1 MNLLSPKQSRRGA
14 AVPLQR
20 MQSQEDIEST
30 YTRLSHYINT
40 MGGNGRSNTKLEFA
54 IHAEFR
60 SMVHK
65 YNEIKDDYSRCIGML
80 KELKEHNI
88 AVHTDMANQLKV
100 SETNADDLRVKLKEK
115 SKNVDN
121 YKTDAKSKSK
131 LIKTLHEEIATLK
144 LQVSEQKIV
153 VEDLQ
158 NTLAR
163 KEAVRTR
170 LNSPP
175 PLHYRPNT
183 NISILLQQHDENVR
197 DLKRHLNNEIEQ
209 LRNQLSTAKNEN
221 ASLKKLID
229 NDDVN
234 VVMERSLRRRV
245 KMTEEKLVKEQMNCK
260 ELNEQWERIVNQRV
274 EEIRSESE
282 GKIKSYRSI
291 IKKLQ
296 NELKILRGMFQA

>member
-1 MNLLSPKQSRRGA
+1 
-14 AVPLQR
+14 
-20 MQSQEDIEST
+20 
-30 YTRLSHYINT
+30 
-40 MGGNGRSNTKLEFA
+40 
-54 IHAEFR
+54 
-60 SMVHK
+60 
-65 YNEIKDDYSRCIGML
+65 
-80 KELKEHNI
+80 
-88 AVHTDMANQLKV
+88 
-100 SETNADDLRVKLKEK
+100 
-115 SKNVDN
+115 
-121 YKTDAKSKSK
+121 
-131 LIKTLHEEIATLK
+131 LK
-144 LQVSEQKIV
+144 LQVSEQTIV

-245 KMTEEKLVKEQMNCK
+245 KMTEEKLVKEQKNCK

-274 EEIRSESE
+274 EEIRLEAE
-282 GKIKSYRSI
+282 EKNKSYRSI

-296 NELKILRGMFQA
+296 NELKVLRGMFQA

>member
-1 MNLLSPKQSRRGA
+1 MA
-14 AVPLQR
+14 LQR
-20 MQSQEDIEST
+20 MQSQEDIESA

-40 MGGNGRSNTKLEFA
+40 MGGNGSSNTKLEFA

-65 YNEIKDDYSRCIGML
+65 YNDLKDDYSRCIDML

-88 AVHTDMANQLKV
+88 AVHTDMAHRLTV
-100 SETNADDLRVKLKEK
+100 SETNAEDLRVKLKEK
-115 SKNVDN
+115 TKNVDN
-121 YKTDAKSKSK
+121 YETDAKSKSK
-131 LIKTLHEEIATLK
+131 LIENLREEMYTLK
-144 LQVSEQKIV
+144 TQVSSQKVV

-170 LNSPP
+170 LTSLHPP
-175 PLHYRPNT
+175 AHYTADLNA

-197 DLKRHLNNEIEQ
+197 DLKRHLNYEIEQ
-209 LRNQLSTAKNEN
+209 LRNQLSAAKTEN
-221 ASLKKLID
+221 ASLKKMID

-234 VVMERSLRRRV
+234 IVMERSLRRRV
-245 KMTEEKLVKEQMNCK
+245 KMTEEKLVKEQKNCK

-274 EEIRSESE
+274 EEMRLEAE
-282 GKIKSYRSI
+282 EKNKSYRSI

-296 NELKILRGMFQA
+296 NELKVLRGMFQA